1 MTQDTQ
7 CTGGGSES
15 SIDSYGNTLPSDHE
29 LMNKVAT
36 VIPTKWWH
44 VGIQLGVDNTQLD
57 MIKQRCA
64 NEPLQCFAEVFS
76 EWKRRM
82 TMPFSWSTI
91 IEALKSELVGE
102 NMLAHKLQE
111 AFESRYIHV

>member
-1 MTQDTQ
+1 
-7 CTGGGSES
+7 
-15 SIDSYGNTLPSDHE
+15 
-29 LMNKVAT
+29 MNKVAT

-44 VGIQLGVDNTQLD
+44 VGIQLGVENTQLD

-82 TMPFSWSTI
+82 TTPFSWKTI
-91 IEALKSELVGE
+91 TEALKSELVGE
-102 NMLAHKLQE
+102 NMLAHKLQAE
-111 AFESRYIHV
+111 FESRYSPCTTITTNLHVMPFVLLMYSSVMTTEGTQE